1 MAFVYIL
8 ESANDGQ
15 LYTGSTTDLHRRIEE
30 HNLGHSKSTRYR
42 RPLRLVYYEEHA
54 TLIDARLREKA
65 LKSPTL
71 GKHKRDL
78 IARFPR
84 NRLAMFAQSDG
95 RGASS

>member
-8 ESANDGQ
+8 ESAKDGQ
-15 LYTGSTTDLHRRIEE
+15 LYTGSTTDLRRRIKE
-30 HNLGHSKSTRYR
+30 HNLGRSKSTRYR
-42 RPLRLVYYEEHA
+42 RPLRLVYYEEHT
-54 TLIDARLREKA
+54 TLVEARIREKA

-78 IARFPR
+78 IARFPS
-84 NRLAMFAQSDG
+84 NRLIMFAKSNG